1 MIKKNLKILILT
13 SIVILLPIIAGVIL
27 WDKMPE
33 QMPIHWNISGEVDKW
48 CGKAFGVFAMP
59 LIMLA
64 IHWSCLAVTLA
75 DPKNR
80 DNSGKIINIAFWVIP
95 VISLALCAFT
105 YSAAMGDAMN
115 IELFTA
121 LLLGF
126 IFIITGNYMPKC
138 RQSYT
143 VGIKLPWTLHSEENW
158 NKTHRAAGV
167 VWVLAGIVTMIA
179 GFFSF
184 IPLMI
189 AALAAA
195 AIFPVIYSYIL
206 YRKGI

>member
-13 SIVILLPIIAGVIL
+13 SIVIILPIIAGVVL
-27 WDKMPE
+27 WDKLPE
-33 QMPIHWNISGEVDKW
+33 QLPIHWNISGEVDRW
-48 CGKAFGVFAMP
+48 CGKAFGVIALP

-64 IHWSCLAVTLA
+64 IHWFCLAITLA

-80 DNSGKIINIAFWVIP
+80 GNSEKIINIAFWVIP

-105 YSAAMGDAMN
+105 YSAAMGNAMN
-115 IELFTA
+115 IELFTS

-126 IFIITGNYMPKC
+126 VFIITGNYMPKC

-158 NKTHRAAGV
+158 NKTHRMASWIWVIGGLV
-167 VWVLAGIVTMIA
+167 TVIFGFLDIVWIVIPTLAVLALVPIV
-179 GFFSF
+179 
-184 IPLMI
+184 
-189 AALAAA
+189 
-195 AIFPVIYSYIL
+195 YSYVL

>member
-1 MIKKNLKILILT
+1 MIKKNLRILILT
-13 SIVILLPIIAGVIL
+13 SIVILLPVIAGIVL
-27 WDKMPE
+27 WDKLPA
-33 QMPIHWNISGEVDKW
+33 QMPIHWNISGEIDRW
-48 CGKAFGVFAMP
+48 CGKAFAVFALP
-59 LIMLA
+59 LLMLA
-64 IHWSCLAVTLA
+64 LHWVCLAVTLA

-80 DNSGKIINIAFWVIP
+80 DNSGKIINIAFWIIP
-95 VISLALCAFT
+95 VITLALFAFT
-105 YSAAMGDAMN
+105 YSAAIGDAMN
-115 IELFTA
+115 IELFAA

-158 NKTHRAAGV
+158 NKTHRTAGV
-167 VWVLAGIVTMIA
+167 VWVICGIFTIIA
-179 GFFSF
+179 GFFSL

-195 AIFPVIYSYIL
+195 ALFPMIYSYIL

>member
-1 MIKKNLKILILT
+1 MIKKNLKIFILT

-33 QMPIHWNISGEVDKW
+33 QMPIHWNISGEADKW
-48 CGKAFGVFAMP
+48 CSKAFGVFALP

-64 IHWSCLAVTLA
+64 IHWICLSITLA

-80 DNSGKIINIAFWVIP
+80 DNSGKIINIAFWIIP
-95 VISLALCAFT
+95 VISLALSAFT
-105 YSAAMGDAMN
+105 YSAAIGNAMN
-115 IELFTA
+115 IELFSA

-143 VGIKLPWTLHSEENW
+143 VGIKLPWTLHREENW
-158 NKTHRAAGV
+158 NKTHRAAGA
-167 VWVLAGIVTMIA
+167 VWVINGIITIIA

-184 IPLMI
+184 VPLMI
-189 AALAAA
+189 TALAAA

>member
-48 CGKAFGVFAMP
+48 CGKTFGVFALP

-64 IHWSCLAVTLA
+64 IHWFCLAVTLT

-167 VWVLAGIVTMIA
+167 VWVLAGVVTIIA

>member
-13 SIVILLPIIAGVIL
+13 SVVILLPIIAGIVL
-27 WDKMPE
+27 WDKLPE
-33 QMPIHWNISGEVDKW
+33 QVPIHWNISGEADGW
-48 CGKAFGVFAMP
+48 CGKAFAVAVMP
-59 LIMLA
+59 LIMLGV
-64 IHWSCLAVTLA
+64 HWFCLTVTLA
-75 DPKNR
+75 DPKNQG
-80 DNSGKIINIAFWVIP
+80 NSGKIINIVFWIIP
-95 VISLALCAFT
+95 VISLALSAFT
-105 YSAAMGDAMN
+105 YSAAIGNSMN
-115 IELFTA
+115 IELFTS

-126 IFIITGNYMPKC
+126 IFIVTGNYMPKC

-158 NKTHRAAGV
+158 NKTHRAAGG
-167 VWVLAGIVTMIA
+167 VWVLAGVVTIIA
-179 GFFSF
+179 GFFSL

>member
-13 SIVILLPIIAGVIL
+13 SIVIILPIIAGVVL
-27 WDKMPE
+27 WDKLPE
-33 QMPIHWNISGEVDKW
+33 QLPIHWNISGEVDRW
-48 CGKAFGVFAMP
+48 CGKAFGVIALP

-64 IHWSCLAVTLA
+64 IHWFCLAVTLT

-80 DNSGKIINIAFWVIP
+80 GNSEKIINIAFWVIP

-105 YSAAMGDAMN
+105 YSAAMGNAMN
-115 IELFTA
+115 IELFTS

-126 IFIITGNYMPKC
+126 VFIITGNYMPKC

-158 NKTHRAAGV
+158 NRTHRAAGV
-167 VWVLAGIVTMIA
+167 VWVLAGVVTIIA

>member
-1 MIKKNLKILILT
+1 MIKKNWKILILT
-13 SIVILLPIIAGVIL
+13 SIVIFLPIIAGVIL
-27 WDKMPE
+27 WDKLPE
-33 QMPIHWNISGEVDKW
+33 QMPIHWNISGEADKW
-48 CGKAFGVFAMP
+48 CGKAFGVFALP

-64 IHWSCLAVTLA
+64 IHWVCLAVTLA

-105 YSAAMGDAMN
+105 YSAAMGNEMN

-158 NKTHRAAGV
+158 NKTHRAAGG
-167 VWVLAGIVTMIA
+167 VWVLAGVVTIIA

-184 IPLMI
+184 IPLII
-189 AALAAA
+189 AALAVA

>member
-1 MIKKNLKILILT
+1 MIKKNWKILILT

-27 WDKMPE
+27 WDKLPE
-33 QMPIHWNISGEVDKW
+33 QMPIHWNVSGEADKW
-48 CGKAFGVFAMP
+48 CGKAFGVFALP

-64 IHWSCLAVTLA
+64 IHWGCLAVTLA

-95 VISLALCAFT
+95 LISLALCAFT
-105 YSAAMGDAMN
+105 YSAAMGNEMN

-158 NKTHRAAGV
+158 NKTHRAAGG
-167 VWVLAGIVTMIA
+167 VWVLAGVVTIIA

-184 IPLMI
+184 FPLMI

-206 YRKGI
+206 YRNGI